1 MPGLGIFEM
10 ASTTARKV
18 LIVSS
23 HPLFGKGIERLLRNR
38 AGGELEVVVMM
49 PSGEGELTALE
60 KYQPDLVIVDED
72 DDLVNRDDFLA
83 HFISSDR
90 KIRVVLLSL
99 KKGSSQAVV
108 YDRRTM
114 AASNIDDWLKEIE

>member
-1 MPGLGIFEM
+1 
-10 ASTTARKV
+10 
-18 LIVSS
+18 
-23 HPLFGKGIERLLRNR
+23 
-38 AGGELEVVVMM
+38 MM